1 MRKAIILYCNN
12 SAGKNM
18 DDGIKSIFLII
29 SVLFIS
35 LFFFVYVFRE
45 LILVF
50 FLISL
55 TLIPLLVYTCLLVI
69 TNKWDTY
76 TLIKEWNQVE
86 KIKKIQT
93 PPVDV
98 TLQEQKKP

>member
-1 MRKAIILYCNN
+1 
-12 SAGKNM
+12 M

-76 TLIKEWNQVE
+76 TLIKDWDQVE

-93 PPVDV
+93 PRVDL
-98 TLQEQKKP
+98 TIKEQKKP

>member
-1 MRKAIILYCNN
+1 
-12 SAGKNM
+12 M

-76 TLIKEWNQVE
+76 TLIKEWDQVE
-86 KIKKIQT
+86 KIKKIQM

-98 TLQEQKKP
+98 TLQEQKKQ

>member
-1 MRKAIILYCNN
+1 
-12 SAGKNM
+12 M

-69 TNKWDTY
+69 TSKWDTY
-76 TLIKEWNQVE
+76 TLIKDWDQVE

-93 PPVDV
+93 PRVDL
-98 TLQEQKKP
+98 TIKEQKKQ